1 MSIIL
6 LEYEEDLRL
15 AGKIYLKSKGIEV
28 DYYIDYEDYSKNKLD
43 SDIVITCSEEE
54 SKKYGFYYLEKPYT
68 AQELVDLVRRFS

>member
-15 AGKIYLKSKGIEV
+15 AGKIYLKNNGIDV
-28 DYYIDYEDYSKNKLD
+28 NYYIDYNDYSKKALEN
-43 SDIVITCSEEE
+43 DIVITCSEEE

-68 AQELVDLVRRFS
+68 AQELIDMVRRFL